1 MPGSDLL
8 LRILSVAFQY
18 GVLLLLFRFIARLA
32 KAMFEDAKALR
43 QEIKPREILPD
54 EAVLSVVE
62 AGDEALLGKRFAFTQ
77 GLTIGRSADNDIRI
91 PDSFVSHRHAV
102 VRLVNNQYVIE
113 DMGSMNHTYLNDA
126 ILQGKAYLKP
136 GDLIRIGFVT
146 LRFER

>member
-8 LRILSVAFQY
+8 LRVLSVAFQY
-18 GVLLLLFRFIARLA
+18 GILLLLFRFISRLA
-32 KAMFEDAKALR
+32 RAMFQDVKALR

-62 AGDEALLGKRFAFTQ
+62 ASDEALAGKRFAFTQ
-77 GLTIGRSADNDIRI
+77 GIAIGRSAESDICI

-102 VRLVNNQYVIE
+102 IRLVNNQYVIE

-136 GDLIRIGFVT
+136 GDLIRVGFVT

>member
-8 LRILSVAFQY
+8 LRVLSAAFQY

-102 VRLVNNQYVIE
+102 VRLINNQYVIE

>member
-8 LRILSVAFQY
+8 LRVLSAAFQY

-126 ILQGKAYLKP
+126 ILQGRAYLKP

>member
-8 LRILSVAFQY
+8 LRVLSVAFQY

-32 KAMFEDAKALR
+32 QAMFEDAKVLR

-62 AGDEALLGKRFAFTQ
+62 AGDEA
-77 GLTIGRSADNDIRI
+77 
-91 PDSFVSHRHAV
+91 HRHAV

>member
-8 LRILSVAFQY
+8 LRVLSVAFQY

-32 KAMFEDAKALR
+32 QAMFEDAKVLR

-62 AGDEALLGKRFAFTQ
+62 AGDETLLGKRFAFTQ

>member
-8 LRILSVAFQY
+8 LRVLSVAFQY

-32 KAMFEDAKALR
+32 QAMFEDAKVLR

-91 PDSFVSHRHAV
+91 PDSCVSHRHAV
-102 VRLVNNQYVIE
+102 VRLRGHGQHEPHVSKRCDPAGKGLSE
-113 DMGSMNHTYLNDA
+113 AGGSHTHRLCDTE
-126 ILQGKAYLKP
+126 
-136 GDLIRIGFVT
+136 V
-146 LRFER
+146 

>member
-8 LRILSVAFQY
+8 LRVLSAAFQY

-77 GLTIGRSADNDIRI
+77 GLTIGRSADNDIHI

>member
-8 LRILSVAFQY
+8 LRVLSAAFQY

-62 AGDEALLGKRFAFTQ
+62 AGDETLLGKRFAFTQ

>member
-8 LRILSVAFQY
+8 LRVLSVAFQY

-32 KAMFEDAKALR
+32 QAMFEDAKVLR

-62 AGDEALLGKRFAFTQ
+62 ADDEALLGKRFAFTQ

>member
-1 MPGSDLL
+1 LPGSDLL
-8 LRILSVAFQY
+8 LRVLSAAFQY

>member
-8 LRILSVAFQY
+8 LRVLSAAFQY

-62 AGDEALLGKRFAFTQ
+62 AGDEALLG
-77 GLTIGRSADNDIRI
+77 SADNDIRI

>member
-1 MPGSDLL
+1 M
-8 LRILSVAFQY
+8 LRVLSAAFQY

-43 QEIKPREILPD
+43 QEINPREILPD

>member
-8 LRILSVAFQY
+8 LRVLSVAFQY
-18 GVLLLLFRFIARLA
+18 GVLLLLFRFIARWA
-32 KAMFEDAKALR
+32 QAMFEDAKALR

-126 ILQGKAYLKP
+126 ILQGKAYLKQ

>member
-8 LRILSVAFQY
+8 LRVLSVAFQY

>member
-8 LRILSVAFQY
+8 LRVLSAAFQY

-102 VRLVNNQYVIE
+102 VHLVNNQYVIE

>member
-8 LRILSVAFQY
+8 LRVLSVVFQY

-32 KAMFEDAKALR
+32 QAMFEDVKALR

>member
-8 LRILSVAFQY
+8 LRVLSVAFQY
-18 GVLLLLFRFIARLA
+18 GVLLLLFRFIARWA
-32 KAMFEDAKALR
+32 QAMFEDAKALR

>member
-1 MPGSDLL
+1 MPGSDFL
-8 LRILSVAFQY
+8 LRALSVVFQY
-18 GVLLLLFRFIARLA
+18 GILLLLFRFIARLA
-32 KAMFEDAKALR
+32 KAMFQDAKELR

-62 AGDEALLGKRFAFTQ
+62 AGDESLTGKRFAFTQ
-77 GLTIGRSADNDIRI
+77 GITIGRGADNDICI
-91 PDSFVSHRHAV
+91 PDSFVSHHHAV

-126 ILQGKAYLKP
+126 VLRGKAYLKP
-136 GDLIRIGFVT
+136 GDAIRIGFVT

>member
-1 MPGSDLL
+1 LPGSDLL
-8 LRILSVAFQY
+8 LRVLSAAFQY

-102 VRLVNNQYVIE
+102 VRLINNQYVIE

>member
-8 LRILSVAFQY
+8 LRVLSVAFQY
-18 GVLLLLFRFIARLA
+18 GVLLLLFRFIAHLA
-32 KAMFEDAKALR
+32 QAMFEDAKALR

>member
-8 LRILSVAFQY
+8 LRVLSAAFQY

-102 VRLVNNQYVIE
+102 IRLVNNQYVIE

>member
-8 LRILSVAFQY
+8 LRVLSVAFQY

-32 KAMFEDAKALR
+32 QAMFEDAKVLR

-77 GLTIGRSADNDIRI
+77 GLTIGRRADNDIRI

>member
-8 LRILSVAFQY
+8 LRVLSAAFQY

-136 GDLIRIGFVT
+136 GDLIRIGFMT

>member
-8 LRILSVAFQY
+8 LRVLSVAFQY

-32 KAMFEDAKALR
+32 QAMFEDVKALR

-62 AGDEALLGKRFAFTQ
+62 AGDETLLGKRFAFTQ

>member
-8 LRILSVAFQY
+8 LRVLSVAFQY

-32 KAMFEDAKALR
+32 QAMFEDAKVLR

-126 ILQGKAYLKP
+126 ILQGKAYLKL

>member
-8 LRILSVAFQY
+8 LRVLSVAFQY

-32 KAMFEDAKALR
+32 KAMFEDAEALQ

>member
-1 MPGSDLL
+1 M
-8 LRILSVAFQY
+8 LRVLSAAFQY

>member
-8 LRILSVAFQY
+8 LRVLSVAFQY

-32 KAMFEDAKALR
+32 QAMFEDAKALQ

-113 DMGSMNHTYLNDA
+113 DMGSMNHTDLNDA

>member
-8 LRILSVAFQY
+8 LRVLSVAFQY

-32 KAMFEDAKALR
+32 QAMFEDAKALR

-62 AGDEALLGKRFAFTQ
+62 ADDEALLGKRFAFTQ
-77 GLTIGRSADNDIRI
+77 GLTIGRSTDNDIRI

>member
-1 MPGSDLL
+1 
-8 LRILSVAFQY
+8 
-18 GVLLLLFRFIARLA
+18 
-32 KAMFEDAKALR
+32 MFEDAKALR

-62 AGDEALLGKRFAFTQ
+62 AGDETLLGKRFAFTQ

>member
-8 LRILSVAFQY
+8 LRVLSVAFQY

-126 ILQGKAYLKP
+126 ILQGRAYLKP

>member
-8 LRILSVAFQY
+8 LRVLSVAFQY

-32 KAMFEDAKALR
+32 QAMFEDVKALR

>member
-8 LRILSVAFQY
+8 LRVLSVAFQY

-62 AGDEALLGKRFAFTQ
+62 AGDETLLGKRFAFTQ

>member
-8 LRILSVAFQY
+8 LRVLSAVFQY

-91 PDSFVSHRHAV
+91 PDSFVSHRHAI

>member
-8 LRILSVAFQY
+8 LRVLSVVFQY

-32 KAMFEDAKALR
+32 QAMFEDAKVLR

>member
-1 MPGSDLL
+1 MPGSDIL
-8 LRILSVAFQY
+8 LRVLSAAFQY

-32 KAMFEDAKALR
+32 QAMFEDDKALR

-62 AGDEALLGKRFAFTQ
+62 AGDETLLGKRFAFTQ